1 MYTNN
6 IMKQIYPPP
15 QFFPPI
21 ILHIRKLYTNTY
33 QIGKKLP
40 KSDKLGIHSVIERK
54 ILNIFQNAVE
64 ASFTEKNKKLLIL
77 EKMRIDIELVKQ
89 LIRIE
94 NEIHILNEGSY
105 INIETA
111 LQEISKETNGW
122 INFIKTQNPLL

>member
-1 MYTNN
+1 M
-6 IMKQIYPPP
+6 
-15 QFFPPI
+15 
-21 ILHIRKLYTNTY
+21 
-33 QIGKKLP
+33 P